1 MFFTTI
7 KAIHFLALVLG
18 AGASLGNIY
27 LMLARGPHD
36 LPAPELTKAL
46 RKWYRLSALVAIL
59 TLWVTGVLMA
69 SSGDG
74 WIASNAF
81 NAKLVFATALLAII
95 RLPQRDGRIM
105 GPAGRPAR
113 LGSVAACCR
122 HGLPHRR
129 GDLRSLRLQLAGAE
143 AHAAQIDAILVAPG
157 VSDGPQELHCAVAPD
172 MAVQ

>member
-59 TLWVTGVLMA
+59 VLWITGLAMA
-69 SSGDG
+69 LSGDG

-95 RLPQRDGRIM
+95 LFLNLM
-105 GPAGRPAR
+105 
-113 LGSVAACCR
+113 AASWA
-122 HGLPHRR
+122 RR
-129 GDLRSLRLQLAGAE
+129 GGPPGWVQSLHVAGTACLLG
-143 AHAAQIDAILVAPG
+143 AVIFAAYAF
-157 VSDGPQELHCAVAPD
+157 S
-172 MAVQ
+172 